1 MSVDNKIEQSLT
13 FKDKLVFSVIFLC
26 FVSFISFNY
35 YLNEVW
41 VLYKILLFCFICGL
55 SFFLATLCPKGCGL
69 ISFVK
74 ESRVELKKVIW
85 PSKQEASN
93 ITLVV
98 IFAVILLGLM
108 LWLLDSVII
117 IASNFILGVG

>member
-1 MSVDNKIEQSLT
+1 MSVDKKIEQNLT
-13 FKDKLVFSVIFLC
+13 FKDKLIFSVIFLC
-26 FVSFISFNY
+26 FTSFVLFNY

-55 SFFLATLCPKGCGL
+55 SLFLATLCPKGCDL

-117 IASNFILGVG
+117 VASNFILGVG